1 MLTPHHGTLL
11 VHCEPLS
18 VVTHVKHMSAELT
31 YHEQALKRLVTNR
44 TERES
49 LCLHALRRAGR
60 ALCCRLRPA
69 SLPVG
74 RGVLVL
80 STAVARRALIARS
93 GGRGLRQRGRVKT
106 QLGGVQHILQEFH
119 FPLVKPPLV
128 ENRRHHHQHVV
139 RVDAPTELH
148 ELQHVHAHGAAEHA
162 TVGDQERQRQEVAL
176 LHHAVPAAI
185 EEAADEED
193 GAVAGLGGCVC
204 EERVEEFE
212 QDDAAVHVEG

>member
-1 MLTPHHGTLL
+1 M
-11 VHCEPLS
+11 
-18 VVTHVKHMSAELT
+18 
-31 YHEQALKRLVTNR
+31 
-44 TERES
+44 
-49 LCLHALRRAGR
+49 
-60 ALCCRLRPA
+60 
-69 SLPVG
+69 
-74 RGVLVL
+74 
-80 STAVARRALIARS
+80 
-93 GGRGLRQRGRVKT
+93 KT

-212 QDDAAVHVEG
+212 QDDAAVHVEGERGVVRELEVANRLLRRRRHLRDRVDGGGGRKRGQDGGFRNEGEQRVLRVV